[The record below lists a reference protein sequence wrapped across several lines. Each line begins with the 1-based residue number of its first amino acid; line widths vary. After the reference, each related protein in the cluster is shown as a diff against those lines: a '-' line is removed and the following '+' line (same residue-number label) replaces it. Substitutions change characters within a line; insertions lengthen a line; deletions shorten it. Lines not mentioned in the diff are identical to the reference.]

1 MKMVLL
7 KSWADF
13 ESLPETKWKIKQP
26 AEDDVRPDAI
36 DIGSIAM
43 DFILTLLVIFKTI
56 MLNSG

>member
-1 MKMVLL
+1 MCIFYYVIGPVMKMVLL

-26 AEDDVRPDAI
+26 AEDDVRPNAI

-43 DFILTLLVIFKTI
+43 DFILT
-56 MLNSG
+56 